1 MAEPLPEG
9 ASSPDPVIPEDFE
22 QSWTPSTRRGYD
34 RRVAAAESSRERHP
48 RSRSTVRAAL
58 AAGFTIVFALWV
70 LWGYQLFRGLQQIEE
85 SVSRVHDAYLRGEQT
100 LSKLRTNVLFGS
112 IYLRDALVDGAL
124 NRRPLYRAELTRL
137 RQEAEGLL
145 NAYVPEVES
154 QTERDHWALLQLE
167 LGKYW
172 SSREVAFI
180 EPPLTQAQAAAML
193 GGRAAP
199 QRDTVLQ
206 VMDQLLALQTAA
218 GHRQQEALSLLYR
231 DVRTRLLLMGAGT
244 LLVALGAA
252 VVASRRVNWLQRE
265 IERQRRIEQSNR
277 EDLERLSARL
287 VSVQEQERGALAREL
302 HDEVGQA
309 LTAVK
314 MDIGIALRA
323 DLDSRVRNALE
334 ESRDISESTLRSVRD
349 MSQLLHPSILDDFG
363 LPATLTTYLRNFS
376 RRTGIRAQLAETMEA
391 RLASE
396 IELCVYR
403 IVQEA
408 LNNVAQ
414 HSGATACTVTLN
426 AGDGL
431 LRLVIEDNGQGV
443 GSAVSRVTAGRG
455 LGFIGMRE
463 RAQSLGGSFMVNDR
477 DGGGATVVVRLPL
490 SGTAAS
496 DDSQEMDV
504 RRAG

>member
-1 MAEPLPEG
+1 M
-9 ASSPDPVIPEDFE
+9 IPQDFDHG
-22 QSWTPSTRRGYD
+22 WTADTSGGYD
-34 RRVAAAESSRERHP
+34 RRMAPAASSRERNP
-48 RSRSTVRAAL
+48 RSRSTVRPAL
-58 AAGFTIVFALWV
+58 IAGFTIVFALWL
-70 LWGYQLFRGLQQIEE
+70 LWGYQLFRGLQQIEQ
-85 SVSRVHDAYLRGEQT
+85 SVSTIHDSHLRGEQT

-112 IYLRDALVDGAL
+112 IYLRDALVDGATA
-124 NRRPLYRAELTRL
+124 RREMYRAELTRL
-137 RQEAEGLL
+137 RNEAEQLL
-145 NAYVPEVES
+145 STYVPEVES
-154 QTERDHWALLQLE
+154 LAERDHWALLQWE
-167 LGKYW
+167 LDNYW
-172 SSREVAFI
+172 SSREVAFV
-180 EPPLTQAQAAAML
+180 EPPMTPAEAAALL
-193 GGRAAP
+193 GGRVAP
-199 QRDTVLQ
+199 QRDTVLH

-218 GHRQQEALSLLYR
+218 TQRQKEDLDLLYE

-244 LLVALGAA
+244 LLVALVAA
-252 VVASRRVNWLQRE
+252 VVASKRVNWLQRE

-323 DLDSRVRNALE
+323 DIDSRVRNALE
-334 ESRDISESTLRSVRD
+334 EAREISESTLRSVRD

-376 RRTGIRAQLAETMEA
+376 RRTGIRAQLAETMNA
-391 RLASE
+391 RLAPE

-408 LNNVAQ
+408 LSNVAQ
-414 HSGATACTVTLN
+414 HSGATTCTVTLS

-431 LRLVIEDNGQGV
+431 LRLMIEDNGHGV
-443 GSAVSRVTAGRG
+443 GRAVSRVRAGRG

-463 RAQSLGGSFMVNDR
+463 RAQSLGGSFMVSDR
-477 DGGGATVVVRLPL
+477 VGGGATVVVRLPL
-490 SGTAAS
+490 NGTAARNAS
-496 DDSQEMDV
+496 KEIDV